1 MSEGSRLSARRK
13 NIMELLARD
22 GHVRVSD
29 LSYALGVSEVTI
41 RNDLEALS
49 NEGLLE
55 RVPGGAVQTS
65 GTTSEPIRHYWRLA
79 PEKRAIADLAA
90 SIVFPEETLMIN
102 SGSTTFF
109 AASAL
114 ARIPGLKIVTNSIA
128 IATEIGK
135 QPNLRVTLLGG
146 EVNSQFSFTY
156 GDDAL
161 AQLHKYR
168 ADRAILSI
176 DGVDPAAGLTTYH
189 SEEIELNR
197 LMIERSGA
205 TIIVADGTKIGRESF
220 SRLCGC
226 TPGMKVI
233 TNKSADAAI
242 VAQLR
247 RAGVDVMLAG

>member
-1 MSEGSRLSARRK
+1 MSEGSKLSERRK
-13 NIMELLARD
+13 CIMELLARD

-29 LSYALGVSEVTI
+29 LSNALGVSEVTI

-49 NEGLLE
+49 NEGVLE
-55 RVPGGAVQTS
+55 RVPGGAVQTANS
-65 GTTSEPIRHYWRLA
+65 SSEPIRHYWRLA
-79 PEKRAIADLAA
+79 AEKRAIADLMA
-90 SIVFPEETLMIN
+90 SIIFPEETLMIN

-114 ARIPGLKIVTNSIA
+114 AKIPGLKIVTNSIA

-168 ADRAILSI
+168 AHRAILSI
-176 DGVDPAAGLTTYH
+176 DGVDPVAGLTSYH

-205 TIIVADGTKIGRESF
+205 TIIVADSTKIGRESF
-220 SRLCGC
+220 SRLCSF
-226 TPGMKVI
+226 TPGMKII
-233 TNKSADAAI
+233 TNKNADAAV